1 MNRNDNYG
9 KVGYKKPPYGGGS
22 QGITHIDSGALE
34 WMGSKGCKTLLDVG
48 CGTGGQ
54 VQAALSMGWGAFGID
69 VDDTVHGDRNI
80 ALIDLCV
87 NPVIFHKPF
96 DLVWSVET
104 AEHIP
109 EEYEDN
115 FIETLTSNSESY
127 IILTASMDEN
137 SPTHVNCKPRDH
149 WISRIEK
156 EGFNYDEKLNQELL
170 KHSTMERLFIKHTGM
185 IFKRI

>member
-9 KVGYKKPPYGGGS
+9 KVGYKKPRYGGGC
-22 QGITHIDSGALE
+22 QGITHIDNGALE
-34 WMGSKGCKTLLDVG
+34 WMDSKGCKSLLDGG

-54 VQAALSMGWGAFGID
+54 VQAALDMGWGAFGID

-127 IILTASMDEN
+127 IILTASMAD
-137 SPTHVNCKPRDH
+137 SQAAHVNCKPRDY

-156 EGFNYDEKLNQELL
+156 EGFNYSEELYQELL
-170 KHSTMERLFIKHTGM
+170 KHSTMKREFIKHTGM

>member
-1 MNRNDNYG
+1 MNRKDNYG
-9 KVGYKKPPYGGGS
+9 KVGYKKPRYGGGC
-22 QGITHIDSGALE
+22 QGITHIDNGALE
-34 WMGSKGCKTLLDVG
+34 WMDSKGCKSLLDVG

-54 VQAALSMGWGAFGID
+54 VQAALDMGWGAFGID

-127 IILTASMDEN
+127 IILTASMAD
-137 SPTHVNCKPRDH
+137 SQAAHVNCKPRDY

-156 EGFNYDEKLNQELL
+156 EGFNYSEELYQELL
-170 KHSTMERLFIKHTGM
+170 KHSTMKREFIKHTGM

>member
-9 KVGYKKPPYGGGS
+9 KVGYKKPRYGGGC
-22 QGITHIDSGALE
+22 QGITHIDNGALE
-34 WMGSKGCKTLLDVG
+34 WMDSKGCKSLLDVG

-54 VQAALSMGWGAFGID
+54 VQAALDMGWGAFGID

-115 FIETLTSNSESY
+115 FVETLTSNSESY
-127 IILTASMDEN
+127 IILTASMY
-137 SPTHVNCKPRDH
+137 SLASHVNCKPRDY
-149 WISRIEK
+149 WISRIEE
-156 EGFNYDEKLNQELL
+156 EGFNYSEELYQELL
-170 KHSTMERLFIKHTGM
+170 KHSTMKREFIKHTGM

>member
-1 MNRNDNYG
+1 MNRNTNYS
-9 KVGYKKPPYGGGS
+9 KVGYKRPHYGQGS
-22 QGITHIDSGALE
+22 QGITHIDGGALE
-34 WMGSKGCKTLLDVG
+34 WMDSKGCKTLLDVG

-54 VQAALSMGWGAFGID
+54 VQVALGMGWGAFGID
-69 VDDTVHGDRNI
+69 VDDTVHGDRNV

-127 IILTASMDEN
+127 IILTASMAD
-137 SPTHVNCKPRDH
+137 SQPAHVNCKPRDY

-156 EGFNYDEKLNQELL
+156 EGFNYSEELYQELIE
-170 KHSTMERLFIKHTGM
+170 HSTMKRKFIKCTGM

>member
-9 KVGYKKPPYGGGS
+9 KVGYKKPRYGGGC
-22 QGITHIDSGALE
+22 QGITHIDNGALE
-34 WMGSKGCKTLLDVG
+34 WMDSKGCKSLLDVG

-54 VQAALSMGWGAFGID
+54 VQAALDMGWGAFGID

-80 ALIDLCV
+80 ALKDLCV

-127 IILTASMDEN
+127 IILTASMAD
-137 SPTHVNCKPRDH
+137 SQAAHVNCKPRDY

-156 EGFNYDEKLNQELL
+156 EGFNYSEELYQELL
-170 KHSTMERLFIKHTGM
+170 KHSTMKREFIKHTGM